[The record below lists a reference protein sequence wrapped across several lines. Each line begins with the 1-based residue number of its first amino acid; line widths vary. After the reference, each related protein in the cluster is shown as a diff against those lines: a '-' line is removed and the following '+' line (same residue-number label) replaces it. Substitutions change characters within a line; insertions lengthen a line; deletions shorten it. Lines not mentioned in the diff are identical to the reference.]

1 MCQRLG
7 GDPASMSDLIASD
20 ALETDDHVP
29 TQRSWLPLILGLA
42 VLVLAIMAV
51 TALESGRPPGDT
63 SLEAGFA
70 RDMMVHHDQAVTMAM
85 LIRDR
90 TEDPVLRSMATDM
103 VLTQQNQI
111 GQMFGW
117 LNVWGLPATGTEPA
131 MAWMGHPTTGL
142 MPGMATPQEIAD
154 LSSLSGTEADIAFLN
169 LMIPHHQAAIPM
181 AQFALDNSDVPAVRD
196 LARQILA
203 AQEIEIANMQTMLDE
218 KEAEARD

>member
-1 MCQRLG
+1 
-7 GDPASMSDLIASD
+7 MSDLIAENVLESD
-20 ALETDDHVP
+20 EQP
-29 TQRSWLPLILGLA
+29 SRQRSWLPLILGLA
-42 VLVLAIMAV
+42 ALALAIMAV
-51 TALESGRPPGDT
+51 TAIESGRPPGDT

-90 TEDPVLRSMATDM
+90 TDDPVLRSMATDM

-117 LNVWGLPATGTEPA
+117 LNVWGLPATGTQLA
-131 MAWMGHPTTGL
+131 MAWMGHPATGL
-142 MPGMATPQEIAD
+142 MPGMATPQQIAD
-154 LSSLSGTEADIAFLN
+154 LASLTGPEADIAFLN

-181 AQFALDNSDVPAVRD
+181 AQAALDNSDVPAVRD

-218 KEAEARD
+218 KEAEAGD

>member
-1 MCQRLG
+1 
-7 GDPASMSDLIASD
+7 MSDLIAGD
-20 ALETDDHVP
+20 ALETEEQE
-29 TQRSWLPLILGLA
+29 TTRRNWLPVILGLA

-51 TALESGRPPGDT
+51 TAVESGRPPGDH

-90 TEDPVLRSMATDM
+90 TDDPVLRSMATDM
-103 VLTQQNQI
+103 VLTQENQI

-117 LNVWGLPATGTEPA
+117 LNLWGLPATGPEPA

-142 MPGMATPQEIAD
+142 MPGMATPQQIAD
-154 LSSLSGTEADIAFLN
+154 LASLSGTEADIAFLN
-169 LMIPHHQAAIPM
+169 LMIPHHEAAIPM
-181 AQFALDNSDVPAVRD
+181 AQYALDHSDVPAVRD

-203 AQEIEIANMQTMLDE
+203 AQEIEIANMQTMLEE
-218 KEAEARD
+218 KEAEVADRGSD

>member
-1 MCQRLG
+1 MT
-7 GDPASMSDLIASD
+7 DLIHED
-20 ALETDDHVP
+20 ALETEESAP

-42 VLVLAIMAV
+42 ALVLAIMGVVAV
-51 TALESGRPPGDT
+51 EGGRPPTDT

-90 TEDPVLRSMATDM
+90 TEDPVLRSVATDM

-117 LNVWGLPATGTEPA
+117 LNVWGLPATGTQSA
-131 MAWMGHPTTGL
+131 MDWMGHPTTGL
-142 MPGMATPQEIAD
+142 MPGMATPEQIGELA
-154 LSSLSGTEADIAFLN
+154 SLTGTEADIAFLK
-169 LMIPHHQAAIPM
+169 LMILHHQAAIPM
-181 AQFALDNSDVPAVRD
+181 AQFALDHSDVPAVRD

-218 KEAEARD
+218 KEAEAGD

>member
-1 MCQRLG
+1 
-7 GDPASMSDLIASD
+7 MSDLIAVD
-20 ALETDDHVP
+20 ALDGDDQAP
-29 TQRSWLPLILGLA
+29 RQRNWLPLILGLA
-42 VLVLAIMAV
+42 VMILAIMAV
-51 TALESGRPPGDT
+51 TAVESGRPPGDN

-117 LNVWGLPATGTEPA
+117 LNVWQLPATGSQPA
-131 MAWMGHPTTGL
+131 MTWMGHPTTGL
-142 MPGMATPQEIAD
+142 MPGMATPQQIAD
-154 LSSLSGTEADIAFLN
+154 LASLTGTEADIAFLN

-181 AQFALDNSDVPAVRD
+181 AQYALDNSGVPAVRD

-203 AQEIEIANMQTMLDE
+203 AQEIEIANMQTMLEE
-218 KEAEARD
+218 KEAEIGE

>member
-1 MCQRLG
+1 
-7 GDPASMSDLIASD
+7 MSDLIAENTLD
-20 ALETDDHVP
+20 TDDQPVR
-29 TQRSWLPLILGLA
+29 QRSWLPLILGLA
-42 VLVLAIMAV
+42 ALALAIMAV
-51 TALESGRPPGDT
+51 TAMESGRPPGDT

-90 TEDPVLRSMATDM
+90 TDDPVLRSMATDM

-117 LNVWGLPATGTEPA
+117 LNVWGLPATGSQPA

-142 MPGMATPQEIAD
+142 MPGMATPQQIAD
-154 LSSLSGTEADIAFLN
+154 LASLSGTEADIAFLN

-181 AQFALDNSDVPAVRD
+181 AQYALDNSDVPAVRD

-203 AQEIEIANMQTMLDE
+203 AQEIEIANMQTMLDA
-218 KEAEARD
+218 KDADAGD

>member
-1 MCQRLG
+1 
-7 GDPASMSDLIASD
+7 
-20 ALETDDHVP
+20 
-29 TQRSWLPLILGLA
+29 
-42 VLVLAIMAV
+42 
-51 TALESGRPPGDT
+51 
-63 SLEAGFA
+63 
-70 RDMMVHHDQAVTMAM
+70 MVHHDQAVAMAM

-90 TEDPVLRSMATDM
+90 TDDPVLRSMATDM

-117 LNVWGLPATGTEPA
+117 LNVWGQPATGSQPA
-131 MAWMGHPTTGL
+131 MTWMGHPTTGL
-142 MPGMATPQEIAD
+142 MPGMAAPQQIAD
-154 LSSLSGTEADIAFLN
+154 LASLSGTEADIAFLN

-218 KEAEARD
+218 KDADAGEPEAGETEAGE

>member
-1 MCQRLG
+1 
-7 GDPASMSDLIASD
+7 MSDLIASD
-20 ALETDDHVP
+20 PLEMDEQAP

-51 TALESGRPPGDT
+51 TAMESGRPPGDT

-85 LIRDR
+85 MIRDR
-90 TEDPVLRSMATDM
+90 TDDPVLRSIATDM

-117 LNVWGLPATGTEPA
+117 LNVWGLPATGTQPA
-131 MAWMGHPTTGL
+131 MTWMGHPTTGL
-142 MPGMATPQEIAD
+142 MPGMATPQQIAD
-154 LSSLSGTEADIAFLN
+154 LASLSGTEADIAFLK

-181 AQFALDNSDVPAVRD
+181 AQFALDHSDVPAVRD

-203 AQEIEIANMQTMLDE
+203 AQEIEIANMQTMLDA
-218 KEAEARD
+218 KEAEAGARVGD

>member
-1 MCQRLG
+1 MT
-7 GDPASMSDLIASD
+7 DLIRDDDLD
-20 ALETDDHVP
+20 ADDHAP

-42 VLVLAIMAV
+42 ALVLAIMGVAAV
-51 TALESGRPPGDT
+51 ESGRPPSDT

-70 RDMMVHHDQAVTMAM
+70 RDMMVHHDQAVTMAL

-90 TEDPVLRSMATDM
+90 TDDPVLRSMATDM

-117 LNVWGLPATGTEPA
+117 LNIWQLPATGTQPA
-131 MAWMGHPTTGL
+131 MTWMGHPTTGL
-142 MPGMATPQEIAD
+142 MPGMATPQQIAD
-154 LSSLSGTEADIAFLN
+154 LASLTGTEADIAFLN

-181 AQFALDNSDVPAVRD
+181 AQYALDHSDVPAVRD

-203 AQEIEIANMQTMLDE
+203 AQEIEIANMQTMLDK
-218 KEAEARD
+218 KEAEAGD

>member
-1 MCQRLG
+1 
-7 GDPASMSDLIASD
+7 MSDLIAND
-20 ALETDDHVP
+20 ALETDDHPP

-42 VLVLAIMAV
+42 ALVLAIMAV
-51 TALESGRPPGDT
+51 TAMESGRPPGDT

-85 LIRDR
+85 LIQDR
-90 TEDPVLRSMATDM
+90 TDDPVLRSMATDM

-117 LNVWGLPATGTEPA
+117 LNIWGLPATGTQPA

-142 MPGMATPQEIAD
+142 MPGMATPQQIAD
-154 LSSLSGTEADIAFLN
+154 LASLTGTEADIAFLN

-181 AQFALDNSDVPAVRD
+181 AQAALDESDVPAVRD

-218 KEAEARD
+218 KEAEVGE

>member
-1 MCQRLG
+1 
-7 GDPASMSDLIASD
+7 MSDLIAND
-20 ALETDDHVP
+20 ALETDDQPVR
-29 TQRSWLPLILGLA
+29 QRSWLPLILGLA
-42 VLVLAIMAV
+42 ALALAIMAV
-51 TALESGRPPGDT
+51 VAMESGRPPTDT

-70 RDMMVHHDQAVTMAM
+70 RDMMVHHDQAVTMAV

-90 TEDPVLRSMATDM
+90 TDDPVLRSMATDM

-117 LNVWGLPATGTEPA
+117 LNVWGLPATGSQPA

-142 MPGMATPQEIAD
+142 MPGMATPQQIAD
-154 LSSLSGTEADIAFLN
+154 LASLSGPEADIASLH
-169 LMIPHHQAAIPM
+169 LMIPHHEAAIPM
-181 AQFALDNSDVPAVRD
+181 AQAALDDSDVPAVRD

-218 KEAEARD
+218 KEADAGE

>member
-1 MCQRLG
+1 
-7 GDPASMSDLIASD
+7 MSDLIVED
-20 ALETDDHVP
+20 ALETDEQP
-29 TQRSWLPLILGLA
+29 PRQRSWLPLILGLA
-42 VLVLAIMAV
+42 ALALAIMAV
-51 TALESGRPPGDT
+51 VAMESGRPPGDT

-90 TEDPVLRSMATDM
+90 TDDPVLRSMATDM

-117 LNVWGLPATGTEPA
+117 LNVWGLPATGSQPA
-131 MAWMGHPTTGL
+131 MTWMGHPTMGL
-142 MPGMATPQEIAD
+142 MPGMATSQQIAD
-154 LSSLSGTEADIAFLN
+154 LAALSGTEADIAFLN
-169 LMIPHHQAAIPM
+169 LMIPHHEAAIPM
-181 AQFALDNSDVPAVRD
+181 AQAALDNSDVPAVRD

-218 KEAEARD
+218 KEADAGE

>member
-1 MCQRLG
+1 
-7 GDPASMSDLIASD
+7 MSDLIASD
-20 ALETDDHVP
+20 ALEADDHAP
-29 TQRSWLPLILGLA
+29 TQRNWLPLILGLA

-51 TALESGRPPGDT
+51 TAMESGRPPGDT

-90 TEDPVLRSMATDM
+90 TDDPVLRSMATDM

-117 LNVWGLPATGTEPA
+117 LNLWGLPATGTQPA
-131 MAWMGHPTTGL
+131 MTWMGHPTTGL
-142 MPGMATPQEIAD
+142 MPGMATPQQIAD
-154 LSSLSGTEADIAFLN
+154 LASLNGTEADIAFLE

-181 AQFALDNSDVPAVRD
+181 AQYALDNSDVPAVRD

-203 AQEIEIANMQTMLDE
+203 AQEVEIANMQTMLDE
-218 KEAEARD
+218 KDAEAED

>member
-1 MCQRLG
+1 M
-7 GDPASMSDLIASD
+7 ADLIHDD
-20 ALETDDHVP
+20 ALETEEHAP
-29 TQRSWLPLILGLA
+29 RQRSWLPLILGLA
-42 VLVLAIMAV
+42 ALVLAIMGVMAV
-51 TALESGRPPGDT
+51 EGGRPPTDT

-90 TEDPVLRSMATDM
+90 TDDPVLRSVATDM
-103 VLTQQNQI
+103 LLTQQNQI

-117 LNVWGLPATGTEPA
+117 LNVWGLPATGTQPA

-142 MPGMATPQEIAD
+142 MPGMATPEQIAD
-154 LSSLSGTEADIAFLN
+154 LASLTGTEADIAFLN
-169 LMIPHHQAAIPM
+169 LMITHHQAAIPM
-181 AQFALDNSDVPAVRD
+181 AQFALDHSDVPAVRD

-218 KEAEARD
+218 KESEVGD

>member
-7 GDPASMSDLIASD
+7 GDAPSMSDLIASD

>member
-1 MCQRLG
+1 
-7 GDPASMSDLIASD
+7 MSDLIVSD
-20 ALETDDHVP
+20 TLETDDQPP
-29 TQRSWLPLILGLA
+29 TQRNWLPLILGLA
-42 VLVLAIMAV
+42 TLVLAIMAV
-51 TALESGRPPGDT
+51 TVMESGRPPGDT

-90 TEDPVLRSMATDM
+90 TDDPVLRSMATDM

-117 LNVWGLPATGTEPA
+117 LNVWGLPATGTQPA
-131 MAWMGHPTTGL
+131 MTWMGHPTTGL
-142 MPGMATPQEIAD
+142 MPGMATPQQIAD
-154 LSSLSGTEADIAFLN
+154 LASLSGTEADIAFLN
-169 LMIPHHQAAIPM
+169 LMIPHHEAAIPM
-181 AQFALDNSDVPAVRD
+181 AQYALDHSDVPAVRD

-218 KEAEARD
+218 KEAEAGE

>member
-1 MCQRLG
+1 M
-7 GDPASMSDLIASD
+7 ADLIHDD
-20 ALETDDHVP
+20 ALETEEHAP
-29 TQRSWLPLILGLA
+29 RQRSWLPLILGLA
-42 VLVLAIMAV
+42 ALVLAIMGVMAV
-51 TALESGRPPGDT
+51 EGGRPPTDT

-90 TEDPVLRSMATDM
+90 TDDPVLRSVATDM

-117 LNVWGLPATGTEPA
+117 LNVWGLPATGTQPA
-131 MAWMGHPTTGL
+131 MTWMGHSTTGL
-142 MPGMATPQEIAD
+142 MPGMATPEQIAD
-154 LSSLSGTEADIAFLN
+154 LASLTGTEADIAFLN
-169 LMIPHHQAAIPM
+169 LMITHHQAAIPM
-181 AQFALDNSDVPAVRD
+181 AQFALDHSDVPAVRD

-218 KEAEARD
+218 KEGEAGDRAADD

>member
-1 MCQRLG
+1 
-7 GDPASMSDLIASD
+7 MSDLIVD
-20 ALETDDHVP
+20 NVLETDDQAP
-29 TQRSWLPLILGLA
+29 AQRSWLPLILGVA
-42 VLVLAIMAV
+42 AFVLAIMAV
-51 TALESGRPPGDT
+51 TAMESGRPPGDT

-70 RDMMVHHDQAVTMAM
+70 RDMMVHHDQAVTMAL

-117 LNVWGLPATGTEPA
+117 LNVWGLPATGTQPA
-131 MAWMGHPTTGL
+131 MTWMGHPATGL
-142 MPGMATPQEIAD
+142 MPGMATPQQIAD
-154 LSSLSGTEADIAFLN
+154 LASLAGTEADIAFLK

-181 AQFALDNSDVPAVRD
+181 AQFALDNSHVPAVRD

-203 AQEIEIANMQTMLDE
+203 AQEIEIANMQAMLDA
-218 KEAEARD
+218 KEAGAGNQSGTS

>member
-1 MCQRLG
+1 
-7 GDPASMSDLIASD
+7 MSDLIAND
-20 ALETDDHVP
+20 ALENDDQPVR
-29 TQRSWLPLILGLA
+29 QRSWLPLILGLA
-42 VLVLAIMAV
+42 ALALAIMGV
-51 TALESGRPPGDT
+51 TAVESGRPPGDT

-90 TEDPVLRSMATDM
+90 TDDPVLRSMATDM

-117 LNVWGLPATGTEPA
+117 LNLWGLPATGTQPA
-131 MAWMGHPTTGL
+131 MTWMGHPTTGL
-142 MPGMATPQEIAD
+142 MPGMATPQQIAD
-154 LSSLSGTEADIAFLN
+154 LASLSGTEADIAFLE

-203 AQEIEIANMQTMLDE
+203 AQEVEIANMQTMLDE
-218 KEAEARD
+218 KEAEAGD

>member
-1 MCQRLG
+1 
-7 GDPASMSDLIASD
+7 MSDLIAND
-20 ALETDDHVP
+20 VLETDDQPVR
-29 TQRSWLPLILGLA
+29 QRSWLPLILGLA
-42 VLVLAIMAV
+42 ALALAIMAV
-51 TALESGRPPGDT
+51 TAMESGRPPGDT

-117 LNVWGLPATGTEPA
+117 LNLWGLPATGTQPA
-131 MAWMGHPTTGL
+131 MTWMGHPTTGL
-142 MPGMATPQEIAD
+142 MPGMATPRQIAD
-154 LSSLSGTEADIAFLN
+154 LASLSGTEADIAFLH
-169 LMIPHHQAAIPM
+169 LMIPHHEAAIPM
-181 AQFALDNSDVPAVRD
+181 AQAALDNSDVPAVRD

-203 AQEIEIANMQTMLDE
+203 AQEVEIANMQTMLDE
-218 KEAEARD
+218 KEAEAGE

>member
-1 MCQRLG
+1 
-7 GDPASMSDLIASD
+7 MSDLIAED
-20 ALETDDHVP
+20 TFETDDPQP

-42 VLVLAIMAV
+42 ALVLAIMAV
-51 TALESGRPPGDT
+51 TAMESGRPPGDT
-63 SLEAGFA
+63 SLAAGFA

-90 TEDPVLRSMATDM
+90 TDDPVLRSMATDM

-117 LNVWGLPATGTEPA
+117 LNVWGLPATGSQPA
-131 MAWMGHPTTGL
+131 MTWMGHPTTGL
-142 MPGMATPQEIAD
+142 MPGMATPQQIAD
-154 LSSLSGTEADIAFLN
+154 LATATGTEADIAFLN

-181 AQFALDNSDVPAVRD
+181 AQAALDESDVPAVRD

-203 AQEIEIANMQTMLDE
+203 AQEIEIANMQTMLTE
-218 KEAEARD
+218 KEAEAGE